1 MVERMP
7 GSKKD
12 SKRYI
17 LPALAMV
24 TITSTLTASAESFGL
39 NPPCIAGSGTD
50 YPVGPGQT
58 YPDISDIP
66 WDNLGP
72 GDTVRIHHRSSPYRE
87 KIVIRSSGTE
97 QDPIRICGVKAANGE
112 RPVLDGD
119 GAINDPD
126 DAAAYTTYAPM
137 EGLAMIMIYNQDY
150 HLKDSN
156 IIIDGLHIRN
166 AKNTFSYTRVNGS
179 SDTYE
184 NGAACIRIQ
193 AGDNI
198 VIRDNEIENCGNGIF
213 TMSQGYNEAH
223 LTRNLLI
230 EGNYIHQSGQ
240 AGSYREHGLY
250 IQAIGA
256 TYQYNR
262 FGSNAPGAGGATLK
276 ERVAGSVIR
285 YNWFEGGSSRFL
297 DLVEVEDAA
306 PWYIVKEYLSELGC
320 TDINNCPGIDPDR
333 LQKVQEAEAMYRKT
347 HVYGNFF
354 DHVGGQTD
362 AGSMVHY
369 GWDNDIALAREG
381 ILYFYHNTVSIQQDR
396 NDSWRFRLFDM
407 RNNYGGTPKSRE
419 TIEAFN
425 NIIYYRNETP
435 GEDPAYLCMS
445 NSGGTVNFG
454 TNWISNFNQ
463 GDSLANC
470 YYGDAA
476 NAPTLNGLDN
486 LLDGTNA
493 PAPADSSLQTLNT
506 PLVVGKAQTLP
517 PAAMPTNHEYKIHQN
532 RNHRPSANDLGAME
546 TSASGG
552 NFLFADGFE

>member
-1 MVERMP
+1 MM
-7 GSKKD
+7 KN
-12 SKRYI
+12 
-17 LPALAMV
+17 LPRPKMDTGKYAL
-24 TITSTLTASAESFGL
+24 STLALVAAASAPIASAESFRL
-39 NPPCIAGSGTD
+39 NPPCVAGSGTD
-50 YPVGPGQT
+50 YPVGPGQAYT
-58 YPDISDIP
+58 SISDVP
-66 WDNLGP
+66 WGSLEP
-72 GDTVRIHHRSSPYRE
+72 GDTVRIHHKPAPYRE
-87 KIVIRSSGTE
+87 KIIIRTSGTT
-97 QDPIRICGVKAANGE
+97 QNPLRICGVKGSNGE
-112 RPVLDGD
+112 RPILDGD
-119 GAINDPD
+119 GATNDPD
-126 DAAAYTTYAPM
+126 DAAAYTSYAPM
-137 EGLAMIMIYNQDY
+137 EGLAMIMIYNRDY
-150 HLKDSN
+150 GLKDSN

-198 VIRDNEIENCGNGIF
+198 IIRDNEIENCGNGIF

-230 EGNYIHQSGQ
+230 EGNYIHQNGQ
-240 AGSYREHGLY
+240 ADSYREHGLY

-262 FGSNAPGAGGATLK
+262 FGSNAAGAGGTTLK
-276 ERVAGSVIR
+276 ERVAGSVVR
-285 YNWFEGGSSRFL
+285 YNWFEGSSSRFL

-306 PWYIVKEYLSELGC
+306 PWYIVREYLNELGC
-320 TDINNCPGIDPDR
+320 TDSNNCPGIDPDR

-354 DHVGGQTD
+354 NHIGSQTD

-381 ILYFYHNTVSIQQDR
+381 SLYFYHNTVSIQEDL

-425 NIIYYRNETP
+425 NIIYYRNETS
-435 GEDPAYLCMS
+435 GEAPAYLCMS
-445 NSGGTVNFG
+445 NSGGTINFG

-463 GDSLANC
+463 SETLANC
-470 YYGDAA
+470 YYDDPA
-476 NAPTLNGLDN
+476 NAPTLNGLGN

-493 PAPADSSLQTLNT
+493 PAPVDSFLQTLDT
-506 PLVVGKAQTLP
+506 PLVIGKAQAMP
-517 PAAMPTNHEYKIHQN
+517 PAAKPVNHEYRTHQN
-532 RNHRPSANDLGAME
+532 RNQRPSTNDLGAME
-546 TSASGG
+546 ISRSHGD
-552 NFLFADGFE
+552 FIFADGFE